1 MSETATE
8 VQMDRMKQMRELASP
23 KVDAYRLAFAWL
35 AGVASINAELDEH
48 LDKAINYVKR
58 TFPL

>member
-8 VQMDRMKQMRELASP
+8 VQMDRMKQMRDLAESNP
-23 KVDAYRLAFAWL
+23 DVYAYAFAWL
-35 AGVASINAELDEH
+35 AGVASINTELGEH
-48 LDKAINYVKR
+48 LDKAINYVER

>member
-8 VQMDRMKQMRELASP
+8 VQMARIRRLQQLAE
-23 KVDAYRLAFAWL
+23 VDPIVWRHAFAWL
-35 AGVASINAELDEH
+35 AGVATVNAELGEH
-48 LDKAINYVKR
+48 LDKAINYVER